1 MELRQLEY
9 FVAVAEEANF
19 TRAAAKVHVAQP
31 GVSAQIRRLE
41 REFGQPLLDRSG
53 RTVRL
58 TEVGSAVMPYVRAA
72 LAAVDGAKNVVGEL
86 TGLVRGRVTVGML
99 TLCAALDIPSLL
111 ADFYRQHPDIEI
123 KLVEANSDVLVD
135 AMQRGEIDMA
145 FVGISGESPAGI
157 ETQTVAD
164 DEVVAAVGVEDDL
177 ADRKSIQLSDLF
189 GRRLICLPSG
199 TGTRSAFDR
208 ACASISMKAGISFEA
223 SDPRVLAKL
232 ASWGFGVAIL
242 PESIPRISE
251 YELRT
256 LSIQGPSLRSRVDLA
271 WRANGPLSP
280 AAQALVGYSRAVV
293 DAITI
298 GR

>member
-9 FVAVAEEANF
+9 FLAVAEEANF

-41 REFGQPLLDRSG
+41 RELGQPLLDRSG
-53 RTVRL
+53 RSVRL

-72 LAAVDGAKNVVGEL
+72 LAAVDGVKNVVGEL

-99 TLCAALDIPSLL
+99 TLCVALDIPSLL
-111 ADFYRQHPDIEI
+111 ADFYRSHPNIEI
-123 KLVEANSDVLVD
+123 KLVEANSDVLLQ
-135 AMQRGEIDMA
+135 AMQRGEVDMA
-145 FVGISGESPAGI
+145 FVGVSGESPAGI

-164 DEVVAAVGVEDDL
+164 DAVVAVTSLEDTF
-177 ADRKSIQLSDLF
+177 ADRESIRLSELCD
-189 GRRLICLPSG
+189 RRLICLPSG

-208 ACASISMKAGISFEA
+208 GCASIGLKPGISFEA

-242 PESIPRISE
+242 PESIPRISG

-256 LSIQGPSLRSRVDLA
+256 LRIEEPSLRSRVDLA
-271 WRANGPLSP
+271 WRANGPLGP
-280 AAQALVGYSRAVV
+280 AAQALVSYAQEIVATLAAER
-293 DAITI
+293 
-298 GR
+298 